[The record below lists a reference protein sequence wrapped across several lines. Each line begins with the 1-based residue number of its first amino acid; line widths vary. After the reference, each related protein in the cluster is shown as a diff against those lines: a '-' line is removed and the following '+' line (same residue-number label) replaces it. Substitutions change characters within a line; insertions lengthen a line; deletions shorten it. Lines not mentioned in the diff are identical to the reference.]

1 MKTWLYTWVAL
12 SSIVQNFADG
22 YVWFPLGFVS
32 VWCILENFFVF
43 FKCWLLLIVAAYI
56 NKLINT
62 KTVPWLEQMKPH
74 IFWFFQAT
82 KPIECMRNEIGER
95 DLPSA
100 RGTAAYEIS
109 SEEPLSDFLL
119 PKCRPLDFFLLCWNK
134 MEVEFYIS
142 RCFSLTM
149 FIFYMYNFST
159 VFTFIFI
166 VTVLWWT

>member
-1 MKTWLYTWVAL
+1 VKTWLYTWVAL

-95 DLPSA
+95 ETCPLP
-100 RGTAAYEIS
+100 GG
-109 SEEPLSDFLL
+109 LL
-119 PKCRPLDFFLLCWNK
+119 RTRFQAK
-134 MEVEFYIS
+134 S
-142 RCFSLTM
+142 RFRTSFSLNVALWISFSCVGTKWKW
-149 FIFYMYNFST
+149 NFTSLG
-159 VFTFIFI
+159 VFH
-166 VTVLWWT
+166 